1 MKTCKAKT
9 IELLNEIKAVCEQEN
24 IRYYI
29 SGELA
34 LFEREQTEIK
44 DEFNNGTVAVF
55 AEDIGRLTEA
65 LNEKENR
72 SVESLADNSSFPGFY
87 VRYMDPSTTLLN
99 FTENAFT
106 YDTNSLGVNIEIICG
121 RMKDGFKGKILSR
134 LKQLWVEENAPF
146 YMTRRRGK
154 RTLKKRLVTAFFN
167 AAKHTSLMGKLFSAW
182 VREGRAKTT
191 LCEIATSRGEIIKYR
206 TDLFDETA
214 VTKWIEGEFNIA
226 AKLVKFTDNYFESKK
241 QIKTVQ
247 HDIVD
252 FDLPWAQFEEAIRRN
267 NISLAQYQ
275 DDQQEYLKWR
285 RFEYK
290 PMAKKRDRFYSYMFC
305 AEDRMYFYREFNG
318 EKKEQILTLHEAG
331 ELEQLRE
338 ILAEYTEKIDYYAKH
353 HIGFCSDAEIFRAAM
368 SVMLY
373 DEYLASRQLQGF
385 KKSCKR
391 LFNIINNTNYRHFD
405 SVENVFWGKREK
417 ERVLQA
423 RKADIRNSVVEEAKV
438 YYEKYRTG
446 ER

>member
-1 MKTCKAKT
+1 
-9 IELLNEIKAVCEQEN
+9 
-24 IRYYI
+24 
-29 SGELA
+29 
-34 LFEREQTEIK
+34 
-44 DEFNNGTVAVF
+44 
-55 AEDIGRLTEA
+55 
-65 LNEKENR
+65 
-72 SVESLADNSSFPGFY
+72 
-87 VRYMDPSTTLLN
+87 
-99 FTENAFT
+99 
-106 YDTNSLGVNIEIICG
+106 
-121 RMKDGFKGKILSR
+121 
-134 LKQLWVEENAPF
+134 
-146 YMTRRRGK
+146 
-154 RTLKKRLVTAFFN
+154 
-167 AAKHTSLMGKLFSAW
+167 MGKLFSAW

-405 SVENVFWGKREK
+405 SVENVFWGKREN